1 MNCSGRIVMATASNA
16 RLNGSLEDYFNGEH
30 ELGSDSKGAKIVK
43 SSTTHFLVLVCD
55 PIPHPSN
62 VELAL
67 DSQTFVTN
75 HTLDMKFTYVDEM
88 FILR

>member
-1 MNCSGRIVMATASNA
+1 MNCSGRIVMAMASNV
-16 RLNGSLEDYFNGEH
+16 RLNCSLEDYFIETH
-30 ELGSDSKGAKIVK
+30 ELDSDSKVEKVVK
-43 SSTTHFLVLVCD
+43 SSASHFLVLICD

-67 DSQTFVTN
+67 DSHTFVTN